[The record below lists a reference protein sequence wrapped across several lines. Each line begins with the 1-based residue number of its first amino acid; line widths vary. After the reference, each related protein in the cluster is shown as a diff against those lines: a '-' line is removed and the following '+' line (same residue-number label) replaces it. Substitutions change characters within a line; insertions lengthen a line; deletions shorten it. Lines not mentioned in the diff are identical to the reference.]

1 MSLKRSRIAA
11 ETPRRLKEV
20 HVFTLL
26 RRYWSEMVSYDGGM
40 SLLLMD
46 GLLLVPLIMAA
57 FFYPI
62 QVLIG
67 VGAALLVAIAAY
79 ECVALW
85 RKHHDHTHIP
95 HARV

>member
-1 MSLKRSRIAA
+1 M
-11 ETPRRLKEV
+11 
-20 HVFTLL
+20 FTLL

-57 FFYPI
+57 FFYPL

-67 VGAALLVAIAAY
+67 VGTALLVAIAAY

-85 RKHHDHTHIP
+85 RKHHHPRVP

>member
-1 MSLKRSRIAA
+1 VLS
-11 ETPRRLKEV
+11 
-20 HVFTLL
+20 LL
-26 RRYWSEMVSYDGGM
+26 RRYWSELVSYDGGM

-62 QVLIG
+62 QVLMIVG
-67 VGAALLVAIAAY
+67 VALVLTVVAY
-79 ECVALW
+79 EGVTLW
-85 RKHHDHTHIP
+85 RKRHPHHTP

>member
-1 MSLKRSRIAA
+1 MRLSRN
-11 ETPRRLKEV
+11 PRRLKEV
-20 HVFTLL
+20 VVFTLL

-67 VGAALLVAIAAY
+67 VGAALLLAIAAY

-85 RKHHDHTHIP
+85 RKHHDRAHVP
-95 HARV
+95 HARI

>member
-1 MSLKRSRIAA
+1 M
-11 ETPRRLKEV
+11 
-20 HVFTLL
+20 FTLL

-62 QVLIG
+62 PVLIA
-67 VGAALLVAIAAY
+67 VGAVLVLTIVAY
-79 ECVALW
+79 EGMVLW
-85 RKHHDHTHIP
+85 RKHHPHNHVP
-95 HARV
+95 HARA

>member
-1 MSLKRSRIAA
+1 
-11 ETPRRLKEV
+11 LKEV
-20 HVFTLL
+20 VVFTLL

-62 QVLIG
+62 EVMVG
-67 VGAALLVAIAAY
+67 VGAALVLALVAL
-79 ECVALW
+79 EGVVLW
-85 RKHHDHTHIP
+85 RKYHHSHTP

>member
-1 MSLKRSRIAA
+1 VL
-11 ETPRRLKEV
+11 
-20 HVFTLL
+20 TLL
-26 RRYWSEMVSYDGGM
+26 RRYWGELVSYDGGM

-62 QVLIG
+62 PVLVS
-67 VGAALLVAIAAY
+67 VGALLVLTVVAY

-85 RKHHDHTHIP
+85 RKYHHHTPHSP
-95 HARV
+95 HAGV